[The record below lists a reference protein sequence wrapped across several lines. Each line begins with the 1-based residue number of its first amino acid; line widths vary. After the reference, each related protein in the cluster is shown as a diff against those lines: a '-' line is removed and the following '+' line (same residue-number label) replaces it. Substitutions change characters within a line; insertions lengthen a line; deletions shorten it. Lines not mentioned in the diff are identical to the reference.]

1 MKTLLL
7 DTDACIEIIRGNP
20 APMDAWPKANFA
32 ISTVSRFEI
41 KSGLRG
47 RTVSKR
53 ERRALDFLSAANTLP
68 FDVQAADHAALI
80 RIELELHGQQ
90 IGPYDTLLA
99 GHAVALGMPLLT
111 KNLREFERVKSLE
124 VRTW

>member
-1 MKTLLL
+1 MRTLLL

-20 APMDAWPKANFA
+20 APMDAWPEANFA
-32 ISTVSRFEI
+32 ISTISRFEI

-47 RTVSKR
+47 HSGSKR
-53 ERRALDFLSAANTLP
+53 ERRAVDFLQAVNTLP
-68 FDVQAADHAALI
+68 FDAEASDQATLI
-80 RIELELHGQQ
+80 RIELEVSGKP

-111 KNLREFERVKSLE
+111 RNVHEFERAKDLE
-124 VRTW
+124 MVTW